1 MDIMTPVG
9 TPDSSFVP
17 QACTLPTAEQPLR
30 VAEFAQ
36 LFAAAARTIVR
47 ASPTS
52 LHLVLDGDATAARE
66 LAARETECCS
76 FFTFTFHPASDE
88 ASAGLELTV
97 AVPATHVGVLDGL
110 QRLAETATRG
120 QASA

>member
-1 MDIMTPVG
+1 
-9 TPDSSFVP
+9 
-17 QACTLPTAEQPLR
+17 LR

-52 LHLVLDGDATAARE
+52 LHLVLDGDATEAAARE

-110 QRLAETATRG
+110 NSSPRPPREARRQRDRHPGHRG
-120 QASA
+120 GHRAA

>member
-1 MDIMTPVG
+1 M
-9 TPDSSFVP
+9 P
-17 QACTLPTAEQPLR
+17 QACTLPTAGQPWR

-52 LHLVLDGDATAARE
+52 LHLVLDGDATEAAARE

-88 ASAGLELTV
+88 ASAGLEPTV

-110 QRLAETATRG
+110 QWLAETTTRG
-120 QASA
+120 QAPA